1 MRLLILNLFSLG
13 PPSVPTISCGDLSE
27 DVSGAANVTVGWNL
41 SGADGTDFYL
51 MKITSKASQ
60 IPYGGLLN
68 ITNTSVTQYELTGF
82 IIDYEYNITVRG
94 VNCESQEGGE
104 SEPLTIIPQGIC
116 TLNWSTACL
125 FQIRR

>member
-1 MRLLILNLFSLG
+1 MNLFSLG
-13 PPSVPTISCGDLSE
+13 PPSVPTISCVDLSE
-27 DVSGAANVTVGWNL
+27 DVSGAVSVTVRWTL

-51 MKITSKASQ
+51 MKITSNASQ
-60 IPYGGLLN
+60 TPYVGLLN

-94 VNCESQEGGE
+94 VNCGSQEGGE
-104 SEPLTIIPQGIC
+104 SEPLTITPQGMC
-116 TLNWSTACL
+116 TLDWSTACL